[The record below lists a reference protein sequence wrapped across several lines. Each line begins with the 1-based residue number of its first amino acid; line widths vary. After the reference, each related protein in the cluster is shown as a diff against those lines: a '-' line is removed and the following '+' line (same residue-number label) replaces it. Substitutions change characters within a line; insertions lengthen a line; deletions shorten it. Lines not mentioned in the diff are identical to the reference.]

1 VSRRSTPLLPGG
13 RDGTSQQHRPIPAL
27 DPTSVVVDER
37 DHADLLTFL
46 RAFAEQLRFLAA
58 DGGELREA
66 GSWGPLVKPEGN
78 LAVSVDDIVAY
89 MRDPSRFDGE
99 RARWLGRPHF
109 ALLLAFLELL
119 GHARDHLNRLT
130 RRHLDYYYRDV
141 LKMTAEPAVPDRVAA
156 VFQLAPRVDQL
167 LLPGGTAVQAGRD
180 ASGATRVYLTERD
193 LMIGRARVDSLRVVH
208 VHRRVTG
215 LPDVRLDRSL
225 TPREI
230 FERML
235 SLALGDPRPGEPI
248 PRWRDAV
255 VDLDL
260 VKGLRPGLDFAGARL
275 FLEHHELRT
284 LMQLVRRRA
293 AADAEWAEIN
303 RLLGLVNP
311 PSPRDFAGNFATA
324 VGVLDFETDGLP
336 QVKRIDDLYEYRA
349 DPDVR
354 QYIDKE
360 LAEIGYANFEALMP
374 IKRRIDAEW
383 AEINRILGRVGRRK
397 RDLLAWNLEPADPT
411 DFTANLAKALGDSW
425 PPPWPWGA
433 ADIFAYESTVR
444 QLEAHFAAPVE
455 RLVRLVELAE
465 SAESLAEA
473 DWRELDRL
481 LADAH
486 RENVYNARRARLAAA
501 RKGKTGMAAFDATVG
516 AALLEP
522 DEPMPWNEASVI
534 LARHLDRG
542 QIDVLE
548 HYRRQ
553 LVDPAVSRLFGWP
566 DVDRV
571 LELAQRYVEGAPE
584 PVARKSEW
592 RNLYAWDDVA
602 ALTDDPASPR
612 WRTFGGRPRLSDE
625 THPPTASLGWALQ
638 SPLLAL
644 SQGRR
649 ALTLTLGFR
658 EFDVGALLRALGL
671 TPGAFD
677 QATLRKTF
685 AAGLKLEVTTAKGWV
700 ELPLSVF
707 QLVDGAPGQDY
718 WKLLGLPRALDED
731 RPAFQLDL
739 LADASVDPFAP
750 IDGTSAASPT
760 LRITLRQRWD
770 ENAREW
776 YTSFEPFDPLVLA
789 AVHLRVD
796 VGHPELPADSP
807 DDSKRFCGL
816 NVLDVQTEDRLVD
829 PRKPFEPFGHQPAA
843 GARLYLGHP
852 ELLRTRLD
860 VLRLDIEW
868 MALPPNLD
876 SHYVNYGPAGIT
888 KSSDFKARL
897 ALVDRNLDL
906 ELADARLFRDDV
918 DNKTPATAS
927 IAVLAVGPELVKAS
941 AGYVYTRRL
950 DLRPTGDLRTDGRFL
965 KLELTP
971 VDFGHAAYP
980 SLASRLLRKLSIGLG
995 NNTITEDQAE
1005 SYRIEQPYTPTIR
1018 RLGVAY
1024 RASIELD
1031 PTVAGDGVD
1040 RLLHVHPFG
1049 TAPIDHADPRLFP
1062 RYDDAGELYVGLRDV
1077 DAPQR
1082 LSLLMALAEGTSDPD
1097 LERTPVTWSILDGD
1111 RWRDL
1116 ASDVLFD
1123 STRGLINSGV
1133 VELAVPV
1140 TAPGDRLPGDR
1151 VWLRLAVARNPR
1163 SVCDIVAI
1171 HPHAAIL
1178 RFDDRGNSPDH
1189 YDQPLPVGSIERL
1202 LDPDPRIVA
1211 VEQPYTSFG
1220 GVPPERPERFYTR
1233 VSERLRHKQRA
1244 LTPWDYER
1252 LVLQRFGNIYK
1263 AKCITAGPGEGAG
1276 EPGRVDVVVI
1286 PDIRDQLPADAFAPR
1301 APANVLAD
1309 IQTWLA
1315 ERSPPAARV
1324 VVRNPRYVAV
1334 SVRLGV
1340 RFKAGVDERYAK
1352 RRLNEDLGRFLSPWA
1367 YDDGAELTIG
1377 GKIYASSILDFVD
1390 RRDYVDYVAEL
1401 KLARS
1406 DDGINFQIVPPK
1418 PEDYHVA
1425 ADRPDQV
1432 LVAAR
1437 DHHID
1442 IIPELDYQQALF
1454 TGIDYMKLELDFIVG

>member
-1 VSRRSTPLLPGG
+1 MSRRSTPLLPGG
-13 RDGTSQQHRPIPAL
+13 RDGTSQRHRPIPAL
-27 DPTSVVVDER
+27 DPGSVLVDER
-37 DHADLLTFL
+37 DHADLLGFL
-46 RAFAEQLRFLAA
+46 RAFAEQLRFFAA
-58 DGGELREA
+58 EDGELREA
-66 GSWGPLVKPEGN
+66 GTWGPLVTPGN
-78 LAVSVDDIVAY
+78 GLAVSVDDVVAW

-109 ALLLAFLELL
+109 ALLLAFLGLL
-119 GHARDHLNRLT
+119 GHARDHVNGLT

-141 LKMTAEPAVPDRVAA
+141 LKMTAEPAVADRTAA
-156 VFQLAPRVDQL
+156 VFQLAPRVDEL
-167 LLPGGTAVQAGRD
+167 VLPAGTAVQAGRD
-180 ASGATRVYLTERD
+180 SSGATRVYLSERD
-193 LMIGRARVDSLRVVH
+193 LTIGRARVDSLRVVH
-208 VHRRVTG
+208 VHRRITG
-215 LPDVRLDRSL
+215 IPDVRLDRNL
-225 TPREI
+225 PPRDV

-248 PRWRDAV
+248 PKWRGAA
-255 VDLDL
+255 VDLEL
-260 VKGLRPGLDFAGARL
+260 VKGLRPGLDVAGAKL

-293 AADAEWAEIN
+293 AADAEWSEIN
-303 RLLGLVNP
+303 RLLGLQNP
-311 PSPRDFAGNFATA
+311 PNPRDFTANFFTA
-324 VGVLDFETDGLP
+324 VGGVLDFDKDGLP

-360 LAEIGYANFEALMP
+360 LAEIGYADFEALMP

-383 AEINRILGRVGRRK
+383 AEINRILERVGRRK
-397 RDLLAWNLEPADPT
+397 RQLLAWNLEPADPT
-411 DFTANLAKALGDSW
+411 AFTANLAKALGDSW

-433 ADIFAYESTVR
+433 TDIDSYESTVR
-444 QLEAHFAAPVE
+444 QLEAHFAMPVE

-465 SAESLAEA
+465 SVLSLVEA
-473 DWRELDRL
+473 DWRELDRI

-486 RENVYNARRARLAAA
+486 REKVYAARRAKLAAA
-501 RKGKTGMAAFDATVG
+501 RNNKTGLVAFDATVG
-516 AALLEP
+516 AALLDP
-522 DEPMPWNEASVI
+522 DEPMAWTDASPL

-542 QIDVLE
+542 QLDVLE

-553 LVDPAVSRLFGWP
+553 LVDPSVSRLFGWP

-584 PVARKSEW
+584 PVARKTEW

-612 WRTFGGRPRLSDE
+612 WRTFGRRPRLSDE
-625 THPPTASLGWALQ
+625 THPPTATLGWALQ

-658 EFDVGALLRALGL
+658 TFDVPALLRAAGL
-671 TPGAFD
+671 TPGGYD

-685 AAGLKLEVTTAKGWV
+685 AAALKIEVTTARGWV
-700 ELPLSVF
+700 ELPLAAL
-707 QLVDGAPGQDY
+707 QLVDGTPDHDY
-718 WKLLGLPRALDED
+718 WKLLALPRALDED
-731 RPAFQLDL
+731 RPAFQLEL
-739 LADASVDPFAP
+739 LADASLDPFAA
-750 IDGTSAASPT
+750 IEGSGAASPI

-807 DDSKRFCGL
+807 DDGKRFQGL
-816 NVLDVQTEDRLVD
+816 TVLDVQAEDRLVD
-829 PRKPFEPFGHQPAA
+829 PRKPFEPFGHQPAV

-852 ELLRTRLD
+852 ELVRTRLD

-868 MALPPNLD
+868 MGLPPNLD
-876 SHYVNYGPAGIT
+876 SHYINYAPAGIT

-897 ALVDRNLDL
+897 SLVDRNLDL
-906 ELADARLFRDDV
+906 ELGRARLFRDDI
-918 DNKTPATAS
+918 DGKTPATAS
-927 IAVLAVGPELVKAS
+927 IAIAAVGPELVKAN

-980 SLASRLLRKLSIGLG
+980 SLAAKLLRKLSVGLA
-995 NNTITEDQAE
+995 NKTITEDQAE
-1005 SYRIEQPYTPTIR
+1005 SYRVEQPYTPTIR

-1024 RASIELD
+1024 RASLELD
-1031 PTVAGDGVD
+1031 ATAVQDGVD

-1049 TAPIDHADPRLFP
+1049 TSPIDPADPRLVP
-1062 RYDDAGELYVGLRDV
+1062 RYDDAGELYVGLRDI

-1116 ASDVLFD
+1116 TGDVLFD

-1133 VELAVPV
+1133 VELAVPT
-1140 TAPGDRLPGDR
+1140 TAPSDRLPKGR
-1151 VWLRLAVARNPR
+1151 VWLRLAVARDPR

-1178 RFDDRGNSPDH
+1178 RFDDRGNAPDH
-1189 YDQPLPVGSIERL
+1189 YDQPLPVGSVERL
-1202 LDPDPRIVA
+1202 LDPDPRIAA

-1220 GVPPERPERFYTR
+1220 GLPPERPERFYTR

-1263 AKCITAGPGEGAG
+1263 AKCITPGPDAS

-1301 APANVLAD
+1301 APANTLAD
-1309 IQTWLA
+1309 IQAYLA

-1340 RFKAGVDERYAK
+1340 RFKAGVDERYAR

-1406 DDGINFQIVPPK
+1406 DDGINFQIVPPR

-1442 IIPELDYQQALF
+1442 VIPELDYQQALF